1 MTSDLITSITG
12 VATVVL
18 NGLVAS
24 GKLSGDQ
31 ANLAVQAFNLA
42 AGGVLLWAKDRKKAN
57 L

>member
-12 VATVVL
+12 LVTVIL
-18 NGLVAS
+18 NGLVAT

-42 AGGVLLWAKDRKKAN
+42 AGGVLMWAKDRKKA
-57 L
+57 

>member
-12 VATVVL
+12 LATVIL

-31 ANLAVQAFNLA
+31 ANLAVQAFNCI
-42 AGGVLLWAKDRKKAN
+42 AGGVLMWARDRKKTK